1 MTELK
6 KEIEGILHP
15 EKALHPPIAPKP
27 IVNEIE
33 YHETSELKG
42 SREANLGIKVS
53 DATSKLA
60 IDSKTLSWKEAKEWL
75 LTNSSL
81 DRTLMEFVKKIIP
94 GFEGVDPRA
103 SMKKARETFWKVQ
116 KKTKENIIIIK
127 KMPPEVMKELK
138 EKIKGR
144 KIE

>member
-1 MTELK
+1 MSNLK
-6 KEIEGILHP
+6 KEIEAILHP
-15 EKALHPPIAPKP
+15 EKAQLHPPTAPKP
-27 IVNEIE
+27 IVS
-33 YHETSELKG
+33 ET
-42 SREANLGIKVS
+42 EAVSLGGDIANPSNLAMQA
-53 DATSKLA
+53 DSKLA

-138 EKIKGR
+138 EKLKGR